1 VRDRPAPADKHEVP
15 PPHQRSDER
24 VDAFCR
30 VVRCIVGS
38 GQLQALTRLNASHPH
53 AERVAMEQAVMS
65 SAWSRAMPGEHA
77 AEWVRA
83 VQPLDPGI
91 EDVEADMQL
100 VVLVAGLRRD
110 LVEAASRGDDGAE
123 ERLAAAR
130 ETFGEPGRD
139 EILRLIQDVFAEQ

>member
-1 VRDRPAPADKHEVP
+1 VRDRPRTADTDDVP
-15 PPHQRSDER
+15 PAAQKSDAT

-38 GQLQALTRLNASHPH
+38 GQVDALARLNAGPG
-53 AERVAMEQAVMS
+53 AERAALEQAVMS

-77 AEWVRA
+77 AGWVRV
-83 VQPLDPGI
+83 VQPLDPPI

-110 LVEAASRGDDGAE
+110 LLEKAANGEDGAE
-123 ERLAAAR
+123 ERLTAAR
-130 ETFGEPGRD
+130 EAFGEPGRE
-139 EILRLIQDVFAEQ
+139 EILRLIQDVFAEK